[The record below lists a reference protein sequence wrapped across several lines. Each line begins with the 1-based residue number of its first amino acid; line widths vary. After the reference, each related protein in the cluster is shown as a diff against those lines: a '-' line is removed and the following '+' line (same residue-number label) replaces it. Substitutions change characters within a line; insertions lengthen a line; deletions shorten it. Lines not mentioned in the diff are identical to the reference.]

1 MDGCVD
7 RCVDGCVDGC
17 MDGCMDECVRL
28 YTTPQGSTLASTPL

>member
-17 MDGCMDECVRL
+17 MDGCIDECVRL
-28 YTTPQGSTLASTPL
+28 HTTPQGSTWASTPL